1 MTYTGKRKVRI
12 GQVVGNKMDKTVI
25 VAVETVRHAP
35 LYKKTIKQ
43 TKKYKVHDEANVCRI
58 GDSVRIIE
66 TRPLSKEKCWRV
78 TEIISRRELTE
89 RASGEVGKYDSSL
102 HQTQGS

>member
-12 GQVVGNKMDKTVI
+12 GQVVGNKMDKTVV
-25 VAVETVRHAP
+25 VAVQTVRHAP
-35 LYKKTIKQ
+35 LYKNTIKH

-66 TRPLSKEKCWRV
+66 TRPLSKEKRWRV
-78 TEIISRRELTE
+78 TEIISKRELSE
-89 RASGEVGKYDSSL
+89 EEPGEASKI
-102 HQTQGS
+102 